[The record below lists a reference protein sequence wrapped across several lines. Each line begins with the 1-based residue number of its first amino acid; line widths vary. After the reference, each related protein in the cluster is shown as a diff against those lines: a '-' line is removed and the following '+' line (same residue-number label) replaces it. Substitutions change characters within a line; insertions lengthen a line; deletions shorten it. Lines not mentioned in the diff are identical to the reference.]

1 MLTGTTSVYIDTV
14 KSDEE
19 NAVVAE
25 EMSEKDITEK
35 MLEEETGKK
44 KKLDRKKYG
53 KFILHY
59 GKRRCFCLLELE
71 IRGIQKLILKNSL
84 TFIYKTK
91 FLR

>member
-25 EMSEKDITEK
+25 EMSEKDIIEK
-35 MLEEETGKK
+35 MLEETGKK